1 MKENKNEEGL
11 EDGSKQQGMDTQQ
24 STIPYIL
31 SLQREVMVTEVLRV
45 EGTRR
50 QPLVSHE

>member
-1 MKENKNEEGL
+1 MKRDWRMAQNNKEWIH
-11 EDGSKQQGMDTQQ
+11 SKAQF
-24 STIPYIL
+24 
-31 SLQREVMVTEVLRV
+31 LQREVMVTEVLRV